1 MTDQGAGI
9 EHKEG
14 NTGTGKGDE
23 ARAYTEDKTDLHR
36 KQKKTHKQGSMDD
49 SINQTETQLNYT
61 NSKHQN

>member
-1 MTDQGAGI
+1 M

-49 SINQTETQLNYT
+49 SIN
-61 NSKHQN
+61 